1 MEGHATYLIL
11 ILVWAGPVILLQ
23 RLLGANLLIRRWKVL
38 IPGIVLPTL
47 YLTFIDSFA
56 LRDGTWTIS
65 PAQSLTIF
73 VPLIHVPIEEAVF
86 FLVTNTLII
95 QGMLL
100 FLDRSHLRA
109 RVGQI
114 LTIGKR
120 PRISQKTSQR
130 KYTG

>member
-1 MEGHATYLIL
+1 MWGHSTYLIL
-11 ILVWAGPVILLQ
+11 ILVWAGPVIVMQWLV
-23 RLLGANLLIRRWKVL
+23 GVDLLIRRWKVL
-38 IPGIVLPTL
+38 IPGILLPTL
-47 YLTFIDSFA
+47 YLAFIDSFA
-56 LRDGTWTIS
+56 LRSGTWTIS
-65 PAQSLTIF
+65 PSQSLDIF
-73 VPLIHVPIEEAVF
+73 VPLIHVPIEEAAF

-95 QGMLL
+95 QGMIL
-100 FLDRSHLRA
+100 FQERSHLRA